1 MVMFM
6 YMFFA
11 YARTRARGCTMEG
24 NMREVI
30 CPVDGRPCDP
40 ECPDRFTDRPEGG
53 CILTMAADMGCKVFI
68 LDEEGV
74 HHIG

>member
-1 MVMFM
+1 M
-6 YMFFA
+6 
-11 YARTRARGCTMEG
+11 
-24 NMREVI
+24 NEVI

-53 CILTMAADMGCKVFI
+53 CILTMAAEMGCKVFI

>member
-1 MVMFM
+1 M
-6 YMFFA
+6 
-11 YARTRARGCTMEG
+11 
-24 NMREVI
+24 NEVI

-53 CILTMAADMGCKVFI
+53 CVLTMAAEMGCKVFI

-74 HHIG
+74 HYIG